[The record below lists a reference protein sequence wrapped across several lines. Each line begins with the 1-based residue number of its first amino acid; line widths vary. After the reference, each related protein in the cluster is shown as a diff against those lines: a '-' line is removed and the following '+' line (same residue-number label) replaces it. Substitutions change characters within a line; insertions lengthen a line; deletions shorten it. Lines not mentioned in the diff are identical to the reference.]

1 MKNVSLAVPTYFS
14 SKYLNVLLKSIKN
27 SKYIDEVIISDDS
40 ADKNEIK
47 KIEKIVTNFQK
58 SNKYVNIKIYQNK
71 ENLNAFNNKY
81 LAVSKCKNEIV
92 YQIDSDNIASRDI
105 DTTLR
110 DILNSFDEENI
121 YLPAYLK
128 QFFYNYQYYLN
139 QNKNIV
145 NLSSEDKVLDSVIIS
160 DSVIFDK
167 KITIDKN
174 IYWILNC
181 GNFIVSK
188 KKYLGVMK
196 EFYNNQDIP
205 LAADALAITYLWLKS
220 NLKIVLKK
228 DFFTITESAKT
239 VFHYRLQMNLKNLLS
254 FLKKNLKP
262 LVNSS

>member
-58 SNKYVNIKIYQNK
+58 SNKNINIKIYQNK
-71 ENLNAFNNKY
+71 ENFNAFNNKY
-81 LAVSKCKNEIV
+81 LAVSKCTNEIV
-92 YQIDSDNIASRDI
+92 YQIDSDNIASKDI

-121 YLPAYLK
+121 YLPAYLR

-188 KKYLGVMK
+188 KKYLGVME

-205 LAADALAITYLWLKS
+205 LAADALAISYLWLKS

-228 DFFTITESAKT
+228 DFFHYHRKRKDSVSLSLTNEMEESFKYFKEKFKT
-239 VFHYRLQMNLKNLLS
+239 LS
-254 FLKKNLKP
+254 H
-262 LVNSS
+262 